1 MVLFRSLHVR
11 GGLHGAEPDTPCTA
25 SRRNKMDKSLE
36 SVLNPKSV
44 AVIGASEVPGKASE
58 RRTRS
63 LLEGGYQGR
72 VYLINPKRSE
82 LFGRKAYPNITEVG
96 EEIDLVMIVVA
107 PKFLVS
113 AVADS
118 VETGAK
124 GIIIITAG
132 LGETGS
138 EGKRIEADILNKAAK
153 TGAYVIGPNCS
164 GMFSAGAR
172 MNLLGVPKLKEGSI
186 AVLAQSGNVIDSLT
200 HYARMRGLGFS
211 KIISVGNAIG
221 VNFHEYIDYLKDDPD
236 TKVIMTYLEGIK
248 EGDSLV
254 RIARE
259 TVKKKPIIALKVGRS
274 KAGARAA
281 ASHTGS
287 LAGDDL
293 VVDAAFR
300 QAGILR
306 VSNVDEMF
314 DMAEVFLGCPVPTGN
329 RVAILSEGGGDNS
342 IAADNAEIYGM
353 DVPVLSPETQ
363 EKMKPFLLQG
373 MPAGNPIDYGGTAEE
388 NPRMITECVRVCMEC
403 DEVDGIYITGFFG
416 GFKDI
421 IAVHVAEL
429 EEQTSRDLVDLV
441 KKHGM
446 PLFVHTS
453 FARGDIPSLNILKAG
468 GIPVMDSSDRSSRCL
483 SALMTYA
490 LKQQKLNRVHFPPEE
505 ERERPAVKGIFRK
518 AQDEN
523 RWNLLET
530 ESRDLLRAYTMPLPQ
545 AELVCNLESAK
556 EMAGAMVGPLA
567 MKVVCPDIIHKSDA
581 GGIQLNLRD
590 EKEVGAAFEQILA
603 NACKHTKRERVVGV
617 LLSPMVDTGQEC
629 IIGMIRDPHFGPVL
643 MFGLGGV
650 FVEVLKD
657 VSFRVAPPAEE
668 DIDDMIREIAGYQ
681 MLAGVRGE
689 APKDVEAVKE
699 ILVKV
704 SRIALENPEI
714 KEIDLNPVI
723 VHEKGASIVDSRV
736 IIDSCRVS

>member
-1 MVLFRSLHVR
+1 M
-11 GGLHGAEPDTPCTA
+11 
-25 SRRNKMDKSLE
+25 KMDKSLE
-36 SVLNPKSV
+36 RIFNPKSV

-63 LLEGGYQGR
+63 LLEGGYQGQ

-82 LFGRKAYPNITEVG
+82 LFGRKAYPNIKDVG
-96 EEIDLVMIVVA
+96 QEIDLVMIVVT
-107 PKFLVS
+107 PKFLTA

-118 VETGAK
+118 VEVGAK

-132 LGETGS
+132 LGETGE
-138 EGKRIEADILNKAAK
+138 EGRRIEAEILSEAAK
-153 TGAYVIGPNCS
+153 TGTYVIGPNCS
-164 GMFSAGAR
+164 GMFSAGAK
-172 MNLLGVPKLKEGSI
+172 MNLLGVPKLEKGSI
-186 AVLAQSGNVIDSLT
+186 SVLAQSGNVIDSLT
-200 HYARMRGLGFS
+200 HYARMRRLGFS

-248 EGDSLV
+248 EGNSLV
-254 RIARE
+254 RVARE

-293 VVDAAFR
+293 IVDAAFK
-300 QAGILR
+300 QAGIVR

-314 DMAEVFLGCPVPTGN
+314 DMAEIFSNCPVPRGN
-329 RVAILSEGGGDNS
+329 CVAILSEGGGDNS

-363 EKMKPFLLQG
+363 EKIKPFLLQG
-373 MPAGNPIDYGGTAEE
+373 MPASNPIDYGGTAEE
-388 NPRMITECVRVCMEC
+388 NPHMITECVRVCMEC

-421 IAVHVAEL
+421 IAAHVAEL

-441 KKHGM
+441 KKHQM

-490 LKQQKLNRVHFPPEE
+490 LKQERLNRLHFLPEE
-505 ERERPAVKGIFRK
+505 VRERPAVKAILRK
-518 AQDEN
+518 VQEQD
-523 RWNLLET
+523 RSNLLET
-530 ESRDLLRAYTMPLPQ
+530 ESRDLLKAYGMPLPT
-545 AELVCNLESAK
+545 AELVCDVEKAK
-556 EMAGAMVGPLA
+556 AAACAMAGPLA
-567 MKVVCPDIIHKSDA
+567 MKVVSPDIIHKSDA
-581 GGIQLNLRD
+581 GGIKLNLKD
-590 EKEVGAAFEQILA
+590 ESEVGGAFEAIFA
-603 NACKHTKRERVVGV
+603 SACKITKKERVIGA
-617 LLSPMVDTGQEC
+617 LLSPMVGSGQEC
-629 IIGMIRDPHFGPVL
+629 IIGMIRDPQFGPVI

-657 VSFRVAPPAEE
+657 VSFKVAPLAAE
-668 DIDDMIREIAGYQ
+668 DIEEMIHEIAGYKL
-681 MLAGVRGE
+681 LAGVRWE

-699 ILVKV
+699 ILAKV
-704 SRIALENPEI
+704 SQIALENPEI

-723 VHEKGASIVDSRV
+723 VHEKGASIVDSRI
-736 IIDSCRVS
+736 IID